1 VVVRYP
7 RDDLARG
14 VAEKQ
19 GLTAEGGIN
28 AIILSAGIGILLTNL
43 FIWGISFDGFERVCH
58 SLEGGSPFFSSAPAT
73 GEILPVEPI
82 KQRREKRLQI
92 EIPG

>member
-43 FIWGISFDGFERVCH
+43 FI
-58 SLEGGSPFFSSAPAT
+58 
-73 GEILPVEPI
+73 
-82 KQRREKRLQI
+82 
-92 EIPG
+92 